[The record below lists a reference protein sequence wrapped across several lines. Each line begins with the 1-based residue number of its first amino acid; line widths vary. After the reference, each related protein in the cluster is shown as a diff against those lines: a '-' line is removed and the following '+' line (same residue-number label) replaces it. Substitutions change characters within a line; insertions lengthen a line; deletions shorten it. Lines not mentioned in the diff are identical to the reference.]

1 MRIVIA
7 GGHGKIARQLARK
20 LAQDGHEV
28 VGLIR
33 SDEQR
38 ADLVADGAVPVVISL
53 EQSSAADVA
62 QLLAGADV
70 AVFAAGAGAGGSEER
85 RQAVDFGGSVLLAD
99 AAEAAG
105 VPRFIQ
111 ISSTGT
117 EKVRNGQT
125 PADVPADFLGY
136 LQAKLAAEDDLV
148 ARSLNWTIVRPGGLL
163 DEPGTGMVRL
173 SPAGPGLPEAQ
184 ASVPR
189 ADVAAV
195 LAELITSGAAPRRVL
210 HLVTGDDS
218 VTTAVAAFA

>member
-7 GGHGKIARQLARK
+7 GGHGKIARQLTRE
-20 LAQDGHEV
+20 LAKDGHEV

-33 SDEQR
+33 TDEQR
-38 ADLVADGAVPVVISL
+38 ADLIADGAVPVVISL
-53 EQSSAADVA
+53 EASSAADVA
-62 QLLAGADV
+62 HLLAGADV

-125 PADVPADFLGY
+125 PEDVPADFLGY

-148 ARSLNWTIVRPGGLL
+148 TRPLDWTIVRPGGLL
-163 DEPGTGMVRL
+163 DDAGTGQVRL
-173 SPAGPGLPEAQ
+173 TPAGPGLPEDS

-195 LAELITSGAAPRRVL
+195 LAELITSGAATRRVL
-210 HLVTGDDS
+210 HLVSGETP